1 MSLPLATGDWT
12 MDPVHS
18 SIAFA
23 ARHLGISMIRGR
35 FITAEATL
43 SVGDS
48 LAGSSLNAE
57 IDLSSVDTG
66 NADRNGHLQST
77 DFFSVET
84 KPKMT
89 FASTSI
95 EELGDNRYR
104 LNGDLTL
111 NDHTQAET
119 LEATFAGTEAN
130 PIDGTT
136 RAGFLA
142 TGRIDRTD
150 YGLDWN
156 VPLETG
162 GFMVS
167 DKIDITIDTQL
178 VGPSAE

>member
-1 MSLPLATGDWT
+1 MSLPLAAGEWT

-18 SIAFA
+18 NISFA
-23 ARHLGISMIRGR
+23 ARHLGISTIGGR
-35 FITAEATL
+35 FISGEATL
-43 SVGDS
+43 AVGETLADTS
-48 LAGSSLNAE
+48 LTAE

-66 NADRNGHLQST
+66 NPDRNGHLQST

-84 KPKMT
+84 KPKMS

-95 EELGDNRYR
+95 EDLGDNRYR

-119 LEATFAGTEAN
+119 LEATFFGTEKN

-136 RAGFLA
+136 RAGFEA

-150 YGLDWN
+150 YGLTWN
-156 VPLETG
+156 VPLEAG
-162 GFMVS
+162 GVMLS
-167 DKIDITIDTQL
+167 HDIDITLHTQL
-178 VGPSAE
+178 VGPTAE